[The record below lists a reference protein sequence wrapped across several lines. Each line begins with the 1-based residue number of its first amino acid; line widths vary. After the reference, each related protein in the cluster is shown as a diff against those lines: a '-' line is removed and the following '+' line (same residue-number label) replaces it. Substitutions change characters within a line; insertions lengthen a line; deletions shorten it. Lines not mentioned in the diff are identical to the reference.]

1 MENGHEVFVEE
12 ICFMAFISKAI
23 EKGFHISGRDDL
35 DNQTW
40 EMFESAVSGKK
51 LFLFGLGN
59 GALFYFESKR
69 NKYVLES
76 VIDNNKTKQ
85 GIKSQWFFP
94 KEADHACG
102 NLRISDISVLQQ
114 YAFQEVVVLITS
126 LRGYR
131 EICEQLESL
140 GIYQN
145 YALLP
150 MEANWRKNH
159 SYELEK
165 DADQYI
171 KECYEADINPKKII
185 FYNQNTYSGHGK
197 YITEQLLRLRRD
209 LEIVWIVN
217 DPRIEMPEEVQ
228 LLNVGNRKRFIYE
241 METAKI
247 WVFDYSMRF
256 PDIVK
261 RPGQIFINVKH
272 WSSITLKIFGVELS
286 KFQKRQGEI
295 DGISH
300 SSKMIDYFIVG
311 SKFDEDTCRRGFEY
325 NGDVFMAGS
334 PRSDILFSPL
344 KAIKK
349 VFARYSVDD
358 KMSVCLY
365 APTFRVVGSDFHN
378 EGRID
383 LNFGNVLKGLEACFG
398 GKWCIFLR
406 LHPNIAAQSKDIEK
420 PEGVIDVSDYL
431 DSQELVAASD
441 ILITD
446 YSSIMFEPAFVKK
459 PVFLFATDQKE
470 YIGGERE
477 LLIDYNTLPFPM
489 AESNEEL
496 VQRIRDFNRQEYEDN
511 VTRFLDK
518 YGVHEDGH
526 ASERAAE
533 FISKLI
539 SEEIEDEEKL

>member
-1 MENGHEVFVEE
+1 MAVISRAIENGR
-12 ICFMAFISKAI
+12 
-23 EKGFHISGRDDL
+23 HISDREDL
-35 DNQTW
+35 DSQTW
-40 EMFESAVSGKK
+40 ELFENIVRGKK

-59 GALFYFESKR
+59 GASFYFGSR
-69 NKYVLES
+69 WNKHVLAGI
-76 VIDNNKTKQ
+76 IDNDITKQ
-85 GIKSQWFFP
+85 GIKSQWFLP
-94 KEADHACG
+94 KEADRTCG
-102 NLRISDISVLQQ
+102 NLCISDISILQQ
-114 YAFQEVVVLITS
+114 YAPQEVVVLITS

-131 EICEQLESL
+131 EICEQLESH
-140 GIYQN
+140 GIHQN

-150 MEANWRKNH
+150 MEANWRKNN
-159 SYELEK
+159 SCELEK
-165 DADQYI
+165 DVDQYI
-171 KECYEADINPKKII
+171 KECYEAEINPKKIV
-185 FYNQNTYSGHGK
+185 FYNQNTYNGHGK
-197 YITEQLLRLRRD
+197 YITEQLLKIRSD
-209 LEIVWIVN
+209 LEVVWIVN
-217 DPRIEMPEEVQ
+217 DPRIEIPEEVQ
-228 LLNVGNRKRFIYE
+228 LLNVENRKRFIYE

-272 WSSITLKIFGVELS
+272 WSSITLKTFGVELS

-295 DGISH
+295 DGISY

-311 SKFDEDTCRRGFEY
+311 SKFDEITCRRGFEY

-334 PRSDILFSPL
+334 PRSDILFSPQ

-349 VFARYSVDD
+349 VFAKYSVDD

-365 APTFRVVGSDFHN
+365 APTFRVKGPDFHN

-383 LNFGNVLKGLEACFG
+383 LDYGNVIKGLEDRFG

-406 LHPNIAAQSKDIEK
+406 LHPNIAAQSVDMEK
-420 PEGVIDVSDYL
+420 HDGVIDASDYL

-441 ILITD
+441 VLITD

-459 PVFLFATDQKE
+459 PVFLFATDKKE
-470 YIGGERE
+470 YINGERE
-477 LLIDYNTLPFPM
+477 LLIDYDTLPFPM

-496 VQRIRDFNRQEYEDN
+496 TQKIRDFNRQEYEEN
-511 VTRFLDK
+511 VTGFLDQ

-526 ASERAAE
+526 ASERAAV
-533 FISKLI
+533 FIADLVDGNKNVRDKI
-539 SEEIEDEEKL
+539 TP